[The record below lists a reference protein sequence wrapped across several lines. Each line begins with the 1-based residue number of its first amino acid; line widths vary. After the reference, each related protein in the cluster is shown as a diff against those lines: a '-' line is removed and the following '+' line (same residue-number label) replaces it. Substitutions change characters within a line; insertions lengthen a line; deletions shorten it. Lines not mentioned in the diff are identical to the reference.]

1 MGQGSNLPNPPPASG
16 LHDAANHCALTQHV
30 VVEAE
35 ARLRISSSMSAP
47 LPGYAESGYTE
58 PKEDRTQ
65 NKVIQNPGTPAQN
78 TDRKA
83 SKARSRVLAS
93 MSRSRLERGSD
104 QAAPSSVRELMA
116 LNRLIRPPR
125 GRTAGHLSGSDRATR
140 RPTEEIRRGATPVG
154 QGRLAVST
162 VGKKRLH

>member
-1 MGQGSNLPNPPPASG
+1 
-16 LHDAANHCALTQHV
+16 
-30 VVEAE
+30 
-35 ARLRISSSMSAP
+35 MSAP

>member
-65 NKVIQNPGTPAQN
+65 NKVIQNPGDACAEHRQEGEQSKVARLGVHVPLPI
-78 TDRKA
+78 RKGQRPGCPLFC
-83 SKARSRVLAS
+83 ARVDG
-93 MSRSRLERGSD
+93 LEPPD
-104 QAAPSSVRELMA
+104 TT
-116 LNRLIRPPR
+116 PR

-140 RPTEEIRRGATPVG
+140 RPTEGNPPRGDASRPRPLGGVN
-154 QGRLAVST
+154 SW
-162 VGKKRLH
+162 